1 MRNSKFLKTPTSP
14 PNVERGKGIGKL
26 TSEML
31 STGYQGRKLA
41 EVVEVWKNMLDEKKI
56 TIFLGL
62 SGAMVPA
69 GMRKILAYLI
79 RERMIDVLVSTGANL
94 FHDTHEA
101 LGGHHFVGSH
111 TADDNELLKE
121 VIDRIYDVFAVE
133 GEFRKTDH
141 AVKNFVE
148 TLDPNYPY
156 SSREFL
162 ALLGQ
167 ELIRR
172 GAHDTI
178 LAEAARSEVPVFCP
192 ALCDSSIGYSF
203 LLARREKGLSIM
215 VDQMKDVDETVRIV
229 ERSAKT
235 GVAYVGGGVPKNFIQ
250 QTELINLI
258 LGIDKPGHEYAVQV
272 TTDSPQWG
280 GLSGCTFE
288 EAVSWGKVAA
298 KAKKAVCYCDATI
311 ALPIISHALADS
323 GKRRKNRPVFEW
335 SQNDLKM
342 RYQ

>member
-14 PNVERGKGIGKL
+14 PNVECSKGIGQL

-121 VIDRIYDVFAVE
+121 GIDRIYDVFAVE
-133 GEFRKTDH
+133 DEFRKTDH

-148 TLDPNYPY
+148 TLDQDYPY

-162 ALLGQ
+162 YLLGQ

-172 GAHDTI
+172 GAHGTI
-178 LAEAARSEVPVFCP
+178 LAEAARSGVPVFCP

-203 LLARREKGLSIM
+203 LLARREKGISIM

-323 GKRRKNRPVFEW
+323 GKQRKNRPVFEW
-335 SQNDLKM
+335 SKNDLKM